1 MNFSDIVDSTLELP
15 IFPSF
20 TRVGFDLR
28 SRLEHWRSL
37 DDYQLDGRTVAITGA
52 TSGLGRAAAKQ
63 LARMGASVIVMG
75 RNPTKIDQVVNDL
88 RHETKQSNIFSSIV
102 DMGDLDSVNNA
113 ANKILSEYNQ
123 LDVLIHNAGA
133 LSAIRQTAP
142 NGVELTVMA
151 QVVGPFLLTSL
162 LLDRLQESDKAR
174 VITMSSGGMYGA
186 ELEVE
191 SLPMTPANY
200 NGTRQYALAKRA
212 QVTLN
217 EIWAE
222 KIADRKVV
230 FQALHPGWSDT
241 PGVAEALPTFK
252 KIVGPLLRSP
262 EAGADTMIWLAA
274 DDDRAIATSG
284 KFWLDRRIRPIHR
297 LNRTKR
303 SDTPERRRALW
314 DWVESV
320 ATKG

>member
-1 MNFSDIVDSTLELP
+1 
-15 IFPSF
+15 
-20 TRVGFDLR
+20 
-28 SRLEHWRSL
+28 
-37 DDYQLDGRTVAITGA
+37 
-52 TSGLGRAAAKQ
+52 
-63 LARMGASVIVMG
+63 
-75 RNPTKIDQVVNDL
+75 
-88 RHETKQSNIFSSIV
+88 
-102 DMGDLDSVNNA
+102 
-113 ANKILSEYNQ
+113 
-123 LDVLIHNAGA
+123 
-133 LSAIRQTAP
+133 
-142 NGVELTVMA
+142 
-151 QVVGPFLLTSL
+151 
-162 LLDRLQESDKAR
+162 
-174 VITMSSGGMYGA
+174 MSSGGMYGA

-222 KIADRKVV
+222 KIVDRKVV

-320 ATKG
+320 TTKG